1 MIDQGLGK
9 FMRGQLAA
17 AGIFLDDEKP
27 AMAAAAPIAE
37 VKPEPDRAFIR
48 EALEQGGAPASDL
61 DWLVA
66 SCPDELAAVQYKPPR
81 EAWCLRCEGVQP
93 VGDFGCIECL
103 ITKSRQT

>member
-1 MIDQGLGK
+1 MSDQGLGK

-27 AMAAAAPIAE
+27 MVVASAPVVE
-37 VKPEPDRAFIR
+37 VKPEPDRAFTR
-48 EALEQGGAPASDL
+48 EALEQSGAAARDL
-61 DWLVA
+61 EWLIA

-81 EAWCLRCEGVQP
+81 EAWCLRCEGVQR